1 MSMVKEKRREQRI
14 VEENR
19 VVLEVPGKWGPEGG
33 PEINA
38 LTQDISL
45 GGARVLMMD
54 EFFPVGSNLK
64 MTLYLSKSKQIVKVH
79 GQVRWTR
86 TIENGFY
93 EMGVEFEHGIPASV
107 MALIN
112 HLYRKDQNV
121 PSTIQA
127 KQASGKSE

>member
-1 MSMVKEKRREQRI
+1 VFKEKRKERRI
-14 VEENR
+14 REENR
-19 VVLEVPGKWGPEGG
+19 VIIEIPGKGGPEGS

-45 GGARVLMMD
+45 GGARILIMD
-54 EFFPVGSNLK
+54 EFFPVGSFLK
-64 MTLYLSKSKQIVKVH
+64 MTLYLSRSRQLVKVH
-79 GQVRWTR
+79 GRVRWAR

-112 HLYRKDQNV
+112 HLYKKDQNV
-121 PSTIQA
+121 PASIQA
-127 KQASGKSE
+127 KSAGEKAG

>member
-1 MSMVKEKRREQRI
+1 MRVPSERRKERRVR
-14 VEENR
+14 EENR
-19 VVLEVPGKWGPEGG
+19 VAIEVPGKWGPEGG

-45 GGARVLMMD
+45 GGARILAMD
-54 EFFPVGSNLK
+54 HLFPVGAFLK
-64 MTLYLSKSKQIVKVH
+64 MTLYLSKSRQIVKVH
-79 GQVRWTR
+79 AKVRWAR

-112 HLYRKDQNV
+112 HLYKKDIGV
-121 PSTIQA
+121 SLSSP
-127 KQASGKSE
+127 GR

>member
-1 MSMVKEKRREQRI
+1 VTTEKRKERRI
-14 VEENR
+14 REENR
-19 VVLEVPGKWGPEGG
+19 VIIEVPGKWGPEGG

-45 GGARVLMMD
+45 GGARILMMD
-54 EFFPVGSNLK
+54 EFFPVGSFLK
-64 MTLYLSKSKQIVKVH
+64 MTLYLSRSRQIVKVH
-79 GQVRWTR
+79 AKVRWAR

-112 HLYRKDQNV
+112 HLYRKGQNV
-121 PSTIQA
+121 PATIQA
-127 KQASGKSE
+127 K

>member
-1 MSMVKEKRREQRI
+1 MPVSNERRKERRIR
-14 VEENR
+14 EENR
-19 VVLEVPGKWGPEGG
+19 VVIEVPGKWGPEGG

-45 GGARVLMMD
+45 GGARILMMD
-54 EFFPVGSNLK
+54 EFFAVGSFLK
-64 MTLYLSKSKQIVKVH
+64 MTLYLSRSKQIIKVH
-79 GQVRWTR
+79 AKVRWAK

-112 HLYRKDQNV
+112 HLYKKDQNV
-121 PSTIQA
+121 PATIQA
-127 KQASGKSE
+127 K